1 MLDRIREGSKGPV
14 AKIILFLIIITF
26 ALTGVSGYLGGGSE
40 DYVAEVNGEKIS
52 RIDFDRAYQN
62 ERARMED
69 QLGDFFDTLAADDG
83 YMRDLRNS
91 VLERLIEERV
101 ATQFAREQGF
111 RPSPNTIRENIR
123 QMSEFQVAGQF
134 DNDRYNALLMNAGF
148 TPEQFRD
155 YLGGELGRS
164 AMLTGFMTSEFMLPH
179 EGEHYQ
185 RLQNQRRSGEYLR
198 IPVESYTDAVSVSE
212 EEIEAFY
219 YDNEERFET
228 DERVRVEYLVL
239 DFNDV
244 LETVEVSE
252 SVARE
257 FYEENPASF
266 RSPERRDIAHIL
278 VEGHDDDARQRIET
292 LLARIEAGED
302 FAEVAASDSDDTF
315 SGEDGGN
322 LGRLERGMID
332 PDVED
337 AGFALEEEGEV
348 SGVVESEFG
357 FHLVQLTR
365 FQRSAVDDFAD
376 VRDDI
381 IENLRRERAEQEYF
395 NIQQEL
401 SRISFEMPESLEPA
415 AEDTGLELRVSEWMG
430 RQGNESFD
438 DPRILREIFSADVVR
453 DNLNSELIE
462 LDERSYVV
470 RAADYEPASVRPLDE
485 VRGDIEQALL
495 LRKAREEAEM
505 FAEQLLDNYRAGE
518 LPAGIQMESFES
530 VSRSSEGVPSAVLNQ
545 LFRLPAPS
553 EGSVSADIT
562 DLRDG
567 DIAIVAVTAV
577 EDGEID
583 TDQLAQIAE
592 QFEARYV
599 DAAYQAFMDALKDEA
614 SINRNL

>member
-40 DYVAEVNGEKIS
+40 DSVAEVNGEKIS

-62 ERARMED
+62 ERARMEE
-69 QLGDFFDTLAADDG
+69 QLGDFFETLVGDES
-83 YMRDLRNS
+83 YMRDFRS
-91 VLERLIEERV
+91 GVLERLIEERL

-111 RPSPNTIRENIR
+111 RPGPNTIRDNIR

-134 DNDRYNALLMNAGF
+134 SNDRYNALLMNAGF

-155 YLGGELGRS
+155 YMANELGRS
-164 AMLTGFMTSEFMLPH
+164 AMLTGLMTSEFMLPH
-179 EGEHYQ
+179 EGELYQ
-185 RLQNQRRSGEYLR
+185 QLQNQRRSGEYLR
-198 IPVESYTDAVSVSE
+198 IPVESYTDSVTVSE
-212 EEIEAFY
+212 AEIEAFY

-228 DERVRVEYLVL
+228 DERIRIEYVVL
-239 DFNDV
+239 DFNDI
-244 LETVEVSE
+244 LDTVEVSE
-252 SVARE
+252 SQART
-257 FYEENPASF
+257 YYDENPANF
-266 RSPERRDIAHIL
+266 RSPERREIAHIL
-278 VEGHDDDARQRIET
+278 IEGNDAEARERIEA

-302 FAEVAASDSDDTF
+302 FAAVAASDSDDTF

-337 AGFALEEEGEV
+337 AGFALDEEGAV

-357 FHLVQLTR
+357 FHIVQLTR
-365 FQRSAVDDFAD
+365 LQRSEVDDFAE

-381 IENLRRERAEQEYF
+381 VENLRRQRAEEEYF
-395 NIQQEL
+395 AIQQDL
-401 SRISFEMPESLEPA
+401 SRISFEMPETLEPA
-415 AEDTGLELRVSEWMG
+415 AEQTGLELQVSDWMG
-430 RQGNESFD
+430 RRGNEQFD
-438 DPRILREIFSADVVR
+438 DPRILREVFSSDVAR

-470 RAADYEPASVRPLDE
+470 RAAEYEAASVRPLDE

-495 LRKAREEAEM
+495 LRKAREEAQM
-505 FAEQLLDNYRAGE
+505 FAEQLLENYRAGE
-518 LPAGIQMESFES
+518 LPAGVSMETFDSITRFNED
-530 VSRSSEGVPSAVLNQ
+530 VPGEVINQ
-545 LFRLPAPS
+545 LFRLPAPVD
-553 EGSVSADIT
+553 GGVSADIT

-567 DIAIVAVTAV
+567 DIAIVAVTGIA
-577 EDGEID
+577 EGEVNAD
-583 TDQLAQIAE
+583 ELAQLAQ

-599 DAAYQAFMDALKDEA
+599 DAAYQAFMDALKEDA
-614 SINRNL
+614 SISRNL